1 MSTTK
6 HKSPGEQDQDTSP
19 SAALERNSEATAQVS
34 NHRRLWIG
42 AGACALI
49 GGAAFSTWR
58 QQYSQPQDEAVKTLL
73 QQSYPLAGGFNGSV
87 DSKQAGILALNSLKD
102 KTVILN
108 FWATWC
114 PPCVEEMPDLSK
126 LAETWHRE
134 FGEKVMTLGIG
145 IDSLANIEKFSQ
157 KLPVSYPLLA
167 ANAQGLELIRL
178 LGNPNGGLPFSIII
192 NRRGLVVERI
202 SGRFDVKKLDFTVR
216 KVLAS

>member
-102 KTVILN
+102 KTVTL
-108 FWATWC
+108 T
-114 PPCVEEMPDLSK
+114 SG
-126 LAETWHRE
+126 RE